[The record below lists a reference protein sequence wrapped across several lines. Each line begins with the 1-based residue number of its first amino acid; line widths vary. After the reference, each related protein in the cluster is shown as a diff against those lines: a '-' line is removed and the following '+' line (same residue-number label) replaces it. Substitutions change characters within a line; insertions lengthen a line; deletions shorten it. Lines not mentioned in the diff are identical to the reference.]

1 MNQGSSA
8 YEAMRNTLG
17 DSVWTPFQ
25 SQRDWEV
32 ARWAKMRGPSSSA
45 VTELLA
51 IPEVVERLGLSYS
64 TTNELNSVIDK
75 LPGPPPFKSDVLEVG
90 GEHLHFYHRDII
102 LCIQTLFGNP
112 EFAQDLVFA
121 PERHYADAERTCR
134 VYSEMHTGDWWW
146 SVQTSLESIRP
157 GATVVPVI
165 ISSDKTQ
172 LTLFRGKSAYP
183 IYLAVGNIPK
193 DIRRKPSRGAQMLVG
208 YIPST
213 RLEGIG
219 NKTARRRA
227 LANLFHSCMD
237 KLLSPIHSYGENGL
251 VMTSGDGTW
260 RRCHP
265 IFAAFIGDYPE
276 QALVT
281 CTYNGRCPK
290 CTVPRDQLG
299 EFLRF
304 PARDLT
310 KAFDTFLLADEN
322 TSSFHAA
329 CNEAGLKPIYHPF
342 WQHLPLTNIY
352 ISITPDVLHQLLQG
366 VLKHLLSWLTRSVVF
381 GAMEIDA
388 RCRCLPPNHHITLF
402 PKGITGLSR
411 ISGKEH
417 KAMCRILIGLIV
429 DIPLPGGQAP
439 SRVVRATRALLDFI
453 CLAQFPS
460 HTTQTLKCLEDS
472 LATFH
477 QNKDVFVDV
486 GVREH
491 FNIPKLHSLLHY
503 GYSIGLFGTTD
514 NYNTEQTE
522 RLHIDF
528 TKDAYRATNRKGEYA
543 QMTAWVERR
552 EKVKAHIT
560 YVEWRQRFRT
570 SAPEPT
576 PVVHLQSRR
585 FLKMAQHP
593 TVKAVSFEELA
604 EKYGAVDFQ
613 DCLADF
619 IAQLNHPGASA
630 AVLRARAAD
639 TLLPF
644 QTVPV
649 FHRIK
654 FTSSSSTGNSEIVD
668 SVVVRPEQN
677 DAHGR
682 TIPSRFD
689 TVLVRGRHEDVMH
702 GNHGNRIAQV
712 RVVFRLP
719 DKVIPN
725 LFPSSDTTIPS
736 YLAYVEWFSPLSA
749 TPDNNNLMYKVSRL
763 IHQDR
768 RRAAIV
774 PIEGILCSVHL
785 LPHLTGPVGPHN
797 CNSFSVLDRCST
809 FYVNPFSDR
818 HIYLR
823 LL

>member
-1 MNQGSSA
+1 
-8 YEAMRNTLG
+8 MRNALG
-17 DSVWTPFQ
+17 DAAWAPFR
-25 SQRDWEV
+25 SQCDWEV
-32 ARWAKMRGPSSSA
+32 ACWAKMRGPSSSA

-64 TTNELNSVIDK
+64 TSNELNSIIDK

-90 GEHLHFYHRDII
+90 GEHLQFHHRDII
-102 LCIQTLFGNP
+102 LCIQALFGKP
-112 EFAQDLVFA
+112 EFARDLVFA
-121 PERHYADAERTCR
+121 PERHYADAERICR

-146 SVQTSLESIRP
+146 SVQTSLESIQL

-183 IYLAVGNIPK
+183 IYLTIGNIPK
-193 DIRRKPSRGAQMLVG
+193 DIRRKPSRGAQMLIG

-219 NKTARRRA
+219 NKAARRRA
-227 LANLFHSCMD
+227 LANLFHACMD
-237 KLLSPIHSYGENGL
+237 KVLSPIHSYGEDGI
-251 VMTSGDGTW
+251 VMMSGDGTW

-265 IFAAFIGDYPE
+265 IFAAFVGDYPE
-276 QALVT
+276 QTLVT

-290 CTVPRDQLG
+290 CTVPRGRLG

-310 KAFDTFLLADEN
+310 NAFDTFLLADEN
-322 TSSFHAA
+322 TSGFHAA
-329 CNEAGLKPIYHPF
+329 CREAGLKPIYHPF
-342 WQHLPLTNIY
+342 WQHLPLANIY

-366 VLKHLLSWLTRSVVF
+366 VLKHLVSWLTSSVIF
-381 GAMEIDA
+381 GAREIDA

-429 DIPLPGGQAP
+429 DISLPGGRVP

-453 CLAQFPS
+453 YLAQFPS
-460 HTTQTLKCLEDS
+460 HTAQTLQRLEDS

-477 QNKDVFVDV
+477 QNKDIFVDV
-486 GVREH
+486 GVREN

-503 GYSIGLFGTTD
+503 GHSITLFGTTD
-514 NYNTEQTE
+514 HYNTEQTE

-528 TKDAYRATNRKGEYA
+528 TKDAYRATNRKDEYP

-552 EKVKAHIT
+552 EKVQAHIT
-560 YVEWRQRFRT
+560 YVEWRQRNHT
-570 SAPEPT
+570 AP
-576 PVVHLQSRR
+576 VGHLQSSR

-593 TVKAVSFEELA
+593 TFKAVSFEDLA
-604 EKYGAVDFQ
+604 ERYGAVDFQ

-644 QTVPV
+644 RTVPV

-654 FTSSSSTGNSEIVD
+654 FTSSGSSGNSKVVD

-677 DAHGR
+677 DARGR

-712 RVVFRLP
+712 RVVFQLP
-719 DKVIPN
+719 DRVIPN
-725 LFPSSDTTIPS
+725 LFSSSDTTIPS

-768 RRAAIV
+768 RRAAIIPV
-774 PIEGILCSVHL
+774 ESVLCSVHL
-785 LPHLTGPVGPHN
+785 LPRLTGPVGPHN
-797 CNSFSVLDRCST
+797 CNSFSVLDQCST

-818 HIYLR
+818 YIYLK

>member
-51 IPEVVERLGLSYS
+51 IPEVVERLCLSYS
-64 TTNELNSVIDK
+64 TTNELNSIIDK

-112 EFAQDLVFA
+112 EFTQDLVFA

-157 GATVVPVI
+157 GATVVPII

-290 CTVPRDQLG
+290 CTVPRNQLG

-352 ISITPDVLHQLLQG
+352 ISITPDMLHQLLQG

-528 TKDAYRATNRKGEYA
+528 TKDAYRATN
-543 QMTAWVERR
+543 
-552 EKVKAHIT
+552 
-560 YVEWRQRFRT
+560 
-570 SAPEPT
+570 
-576 PVVHLQSRR
+576 
-585 FLKMAQHP
+585 
-593 TVKAVSFEELA
+593 
-604 EKYGAVDFQ
+604 
-613 DCLADF
+613 
-619 IAQLNHPGASA
+619 
-630 AVLRARAAD
+630 
-639 TLLPF
+639 
-644 QTVPV
+644 
-649 FHRIK
+649 
-654 FTSSSSTGNSEIVD
+654 
-668 SVVVRPEQN
+668 
-677 DAHGR
+677 
-682 TIPSRFD
+682 
-689 TVLVRGRHEDVMH
+689 
-702 GNHGNRIAQV
+702 
-712 RVVFRLP
+712 
-719 DKVIPN
+719 
-725 LFPSSDTTIPS
+725 
-736 YLAYVEWFSPLSA
+736 
-749 TPDNNNLMYKVSRL
+749 
-763 IHQDR
+763 
-768 RRAAIV
+768 
-774 PIEGILCSVHL
+774 
-785 LPHLTGPVGPHN
+785 
-797 CNSFSVLDRCST
+797 
-809 FYVNPFSDR
+809 
-818 HIYLR
+818 
-823 LL
+823 

>member
-25 SQRDWEV
+25 SQHDWEV

-51 IPEVVERLGLSYS
+51 IPEVVERHGLSYS
-64 TTNELNSVIDK
+64 ATNELNSIVDK
-75 LPGPPPFKSDVLEVG
+75 LPG
-90 GEHLHFYHRDII
+90 
-102 LCIQTLFGNP
+102 
-112 EFAQDLVFA
+112 
-121 PERHYADAERTCR
+121 
-134 VYSEMHTGDWWW
+134 
-146 SVQTSLESIRP
+146 
-157 GATVVPVI
+157 
-165 ISSDKTQ
+165 
-172 LTLFRGKSAYP
+172 
-183 IYLAVGNIPK
+183 
-193 DIRRKPSRGAQMLVG
+193 
-208 YIPST
+208 
-213 RLEGIG
+213 
-219 NKTARRRA
+219 RA

-260 RRCHP
+260 RQCHP

-322 TSSFHAA
+322 TSSFHSA

-352 ISITPDVLHQLLQG
+352 ILITPDVLHQLLQG

-411 ISGKEH
+411 ILGKEH

-439 SRVVRATRALLDFI
+439 SRVVRATRALLVFI
-453 CLAQFPS
+453 YVAQFPS

-503 GYSIGLFGTTD
+503 GYSIGLFGTTE
-514 NYNTEQTE
+514 NYNTEQTALAH
-522 RLHIDF
+522 RFHQG
-528 TKDAYRATNRKGEYA
+528 R
-543 QMTAWVERR
+543 MTAWVERC

-560 YVEWRQRFRT
+560 YAEWRQRFRT

-593 TVKAVSFEELA
+593 TVKAVSFEELS

-630 AVLRARAAD
+630 AVLRTRAAD

-654 FTSSSSTGNSEIVD
+654 FTSSGSTGNSEIVD

-689 TVLVRGRHEDVMH
+689 TVLVHGRHEDVMH

-749 TPDNNNLMYKVSRL
+749 TPDNNNLMYK
-763 IHQDR
+763 
-768 RRAAIV
+768 RASS
-774 PIEGILCSVHL
+774 PP
-785 LPHLTGPVGPHN
+785 PHWISWSP
-797 CNSFSVLDRCST
+797 
-809 FYVNPFSDR
+809 
-818 HIYLR
+818 
-823 LL
+823 